1 LQHHGRIGKLRQYLL
16 LVRLPNVF
24 TTPSNIL
31 VGYLATTPPAEAN
44 GFHLAALMVSSGLL
58 YIAGIVLN
66 DYFDVEVDRRER
78 PSRPL
83 PSGSI
88 SKERAMSIALIALAA
103 ANAIALAVSPASLAV
118 SAALT
123 AAIIA
128 YDYRLKR
135 SPAGPFAMGS
145 TRFLNVILGA
155 SPALSAAVAS
165 GGRAVPVPGIWA
177 AAIFAAT
184 SLFVYIIAI
193 MILSKKEVG
202 NEKPNTSVAFSI
214 IFAMIASI
222 ALADIFLLQ
231 LQWVFLINL
240 MIFAAVIV
248 ATYKRLIITESSPDS
263 NPVQQAIKNMVISI
277 IILDSIFVSGMA
289 GFSYGMATLVLIAPA
304 ILLAKKLYMT

>member
-1 LQHHGRIGKLRQYLL
+1 MQHHGRIGKLRQYLL

-83 PSGSI
+83 ASGSI

-202 NEKPNTSVAFSI
+202 NEKPNTSAAFSI

-222 ALADIFLLQ
+222 ALAGIFLLQ

-277 IILDSIFVSGMA
+277 IILDSVFVSGMA
-289 GFSYGMATLVLIAPA
+289 GFPYGMATLVLIAPA
-304 ILLAKKLYMT
+304 ILLAKKLYVT

>member
-58 YIAGIVLN
+58 YIAGVVLN

-202 NEKPNTSVAFSI
+202 NEKPNTSAAFSI

-222 ALADIFLLQ
+222 ALAGIFLLQ

-248 ATYKRLIITESSPDS
+248 ATYKRLITESSPDS
-263 NPVQQAIKNMVISI
+263 NPVHQAIKNMVISI
-277 IILDSIFVSGMA
+277 IILDSVFISGMA
-289 GFSYGMATLVLIAPA
+289 GFPYGMATLVLIAPA
-304 ILLAKKLYMT
+304 ILLAKKLYVT

>member
-58 YIAGIVLN
+58 YIAGVVLN

-184 SLFVYIIAI
+184 SLFVYTIAI
-193 MILSKKEVG
+193 MILSKKEVS
-202 NEKPNTSVAFSI
+202 NEKPNTSAAFSI

-222 ALADIFLLQ
+222 ALAGIFLLQ

-240 MIFAAVIV
+240 MIFAAVII
-248 ATYKRLIITESSPDS
+248 ATYKRLITESSPDS
-263 NPVQQAIKNMVISI
+263 NPIQQAIKNMVISI
-277 IILDSIFVSGMA
+277 IILDSVFVSGMA
-289 GFSYGMATLVLIAPA
+289 GFPYGMATLVLIAPA
-304 ILLAKKLYMT
+304 ILLAKKLYVT

>member
-58 YIAGIVLN
+58 YIAGVVLN

-103 ANAIALAVSPASLAV
+103 ANAIALAISPASLAV

-165 GGRAVPVPGIWA
+165 GGRAAPVPGIWA

-202 NEKPNTSVAFSI
+202 NEKPNTSAAFSI

-231 LQWVFLINL
+231 LHWVFLINL

-277 IILDSIFVSGMA
+277 IILDSVFVSGMA

-304 ILLAKKLYMT
+304 ILLAKKLYVT

>member
-1 LQHHGRIGKLRQYLL
+1 MQHHGRIGKLRQYLL

-123 AAIIA
+123 AAIIV

-202 NEKPNTSVAFSI
+202 NEKPNTSAVFSI

-222 ALADIFLLQ
+222 ALAGIFLLQ

-277 IILDSIFVSGMA
+277 IILDSVFVSGMA
-289 GFSYGMATLVLIAPA
+289 GFPYGMATLVLIAPA
-304 ILLAKKLYMT
+304 ILLAKKLYVT

>member
-1 LQHHGRIGKLRQYLL
+1 MGKLRQYLL

-83 PSGSI
+83 ASGSI

-177 AAIFAAT
+177 AVIFAAT

-193 MILSKKEVG
+193 MILSKKEAG
-202 NEKPNTSVAFSI
+202 NEKPNTSAAFSI

-222 ALADIFLLQ
+222 ALAGIFLLQ

-248 ATYKRLIITESSPDS
+248 ATYKRLITESSPDS

-277 IILDSIFVSGMA
+277 IILDSVFVSGMA
-289 GFSYGMATLVLIAPA
+289 GFPYGMATLVLIAPA
-304 ILLAKKLYMT
+304 ILLAKKLYVT

>member
-1 LQHHGRIGKLRQYLL
+1 MQNHGRIGKLRQYLL

-66 DYFDVEVDRRER
+66 DYFDVEVDRRAR

-83 PSGSI
+83 ASGSI

-193 MILSKKEVG
+193 MILSKKEAG
-202 NEKPNTSVAFSI
+202 NEKPNTSSAFSI

-222 ALADIFLLQ
+222 ALAGIFLLQ

-248 ATYKRLIITESSPDS
+248 ATYKRLITESSPDS
-263 NPVQQAIKNMVISI
+263 NLVQQAIKNMVISI
-277 IILDSIFVSGMA
+277 IILDSVFVSGMA
-289 GFSYGMATLVLIAPA
+289 GFPYGMATLVLIAPA
-304 ILLAKKLYMT
+304 ILLAKKLYVT

>member
-1 LQHHGRIGKLRQYLL
+1 MQNHGRIGKLRQYLL

-193 MILSKKEVG
+193 MILSKKEAG
-202 NEKPNTSVAFSI
+202 NEKPNTSAAFSI

-248 ATYKRLIITESSPDS
+248 ATYKRLITESSPDS

-277 IILDSIFVSGMA
+277 IILDSVFVSGMA
-289 GFSYGMATLVLIAPA
+289 GFPYGMATLVLIAPA
-304 ILLAKKLYMT
+304 ILLAKKLYVT

>member
-1 LQHHGRIGKLRQYLL
+1 MQNHGRIGKLRQYLL

-83 PSGSI
+83 ASGSI

-202 NEKPNTSVAFSI
+202 NEKPNTSAAFSI

-222 ALADIFLLQ
+222 ALAGIFLLQ

-277 IILDSIFVSGMA
+277 IILDSVFVSGMA
-289 GFSYGMATLVLIAPA
+289 GFPYGMATLVLIAPA
-304 ILLAKKLYMT
+304 ILLAKKLYVT

>member
-1 LQHHGRIGKLRQYLL
+1 LQNHGRIGKLRQYLL

-88 SKERAMSIALIALAA
+88 SKERAMSIAIIALAA

-177 AAIFAAT
+177 AAIFAAM

-193 MILSKKEVG
+193 MILSKKEAS
-202 NEKPNTSVAFSI
+202 NEKPNTSAAFSI

-222 ALADIFLLQ
+222 ALADIFLLH

-248 ATYKRLIITESSPDS
+248 ATYKRLITESSPDS

-277 IILDSIFVSGMA
+277 IILDSVFVSGMA
-289 GFSYGMATLVLIAPA
+289 GFPYGMATLVLIAPA
-304 ILLAKKLYMT
+304 ILLAKKLYVT

>member
-1 LQHHGRIGKLRQYLL
+1 LQNHGRIGKLRQYLL

-83 PSGSI
+83 ASGSI

-103 ANAIALAVSPASLAV
+103 ANAITLAVSPASLAV

-165 GGRAVPVPGIWA
+165 GGRAVPVPGIWT

-202 NEKPNTSVAFSI
+202 NEKPNTSAAFSI

-222 ALADIFLLQ
+222 ALAGIFLLQ

-248 ATYKRLIITESSPDS
+248 ATYKRLITESSPDS

-277 IILDSIFVSGMA
+277 IILDSVFVSGMA
-289 GFSYGMATLVLIAPA
+289 GFPYGMATLVLIAPA
-304 ILLAKKLYMT
+304 ILLAKKLYVT

>member
-1 LQHHGRIGKLRQYLL
+1 LQNHGRIGKLRQYLL

-193 MILSKKEVG
+193 MILSKKEAG
-202 NEKPNTSVAFSI
+202 NEKPNTSAAFSI

-248 ATYKRLIITESSPDS
+248 ATYKRLITESSPDS
-263 NPVQQAIKNMVISI
+263 SPVQQAIKNMVISI
-277 IILDSIFVSGMA
+277 IILDSVFVSGMA
-289 GFSYGMATLVLIAPA
+289 GFPYGMATLVLIAPA
-304 ILLAKKLYMT
+304 ILLAKKLYVT

>member
-1 LQHHGRIGKLRQYLL
+1 MQHHGRIGKLRQYLL

-58 YIAGIVLN
+58 YIAGVVLN

-184 SLFVYIIAI
+184 SLFVYTIAI
-193 MILSKKEVG
+193 MILSKKEVS
-202 NEKPNTSVAFSI
+202 NEKPNTSAAFSI

-222 ALADIFLLQ
+222 ALAGIFLLQ

-240 MIFAAVIV
+240 MIFAAVII
-248 ATYKRLIITESSPDS
+248 ATYKRLITESSPDS

-277 IILDSIFVSGMA
+277 IILDSVFVSGMA
-289 GFSYGMATLVLIAPA
+289 GFPYGMATLVLIAPA
-304 ILLAKKLYMT
+304 ILLAKKLYVT

>member
-1 LQHHGRIGKLRQYLL
+1 MQHHGRIGKLRQYLL

-83 PSGSI
+83 PSGNI

-165 GGRAVPVPGIWA
+165 GGRTEPVPGIWA

-202 NEKPNTSVAFSI
+202 NEKPNTSAAFSI

-222 ALADIFLLQ
+222 ALAGIFLLQ

-240 MIFAAVIV
+240 MIFAAVII
-248 ATYKRLIITESSPDS
+248 ATYKRLITESSPDS

-277 IILDSIFVSGMA
+277 IILDSVFVSGMA
-289 GFSYGMATLVLIAPA
+289 GFPYGMATLILIAPA
-304 ILLAKKLYMT
+304 ILLAKKLYVT

>member
-1 LQHHGRIGKLRQYLL
+1 MQHHGRIGKLRQYLL

-58 YIAGIVLN
+58 YIAGVVLN

-184 SLFVYIIAI
+184 SLFVYTIAI
-193 MILSKKEVG
+193 MILSKKEVS
-202 NEKPNTSVAFSI
+202 NEKPNTSAAFSI

-222 ALADIFLLQ
+222 ALAGIFLLQ

-240 MIFAAVIV
+240 MIFAAVII
-248 ATYKRLIITESSPDS
+248 ATYKRLITESSPDS
-263 NPVQQAIKNMVISI
+263 NPAQQAIKNMVISI
-277 IILDSIFVSGMA
+277 IILDSVFVSGMA
-289 GFSYGMATLVLIAPA
+289 GFPYGMATLVLIAPA
-304 ILLAKKLYMT
+304 ILLAKKLYVT

>member
-1 LQHHGRIGKLRQYLL
+1 MQNHGRIGKLRQYLL

-78 PSRPL
+78 PSRSL
-83 PSGSI
+83 ASGSI

-202 NEKPNTSVAFSI
+202 NEKPNTSAAFSI

-277 IILDSIFVSGMA
+277 IILDSVFVSGMA
-289 GFSYGMATLVLIAPA
+289 GFPYGMATLVLIAPA
-304 ILLAKKLYMT
+304 ILLAKKLYVT

>member
-1 LQHHGRIGKLRQYLL
+1 MQNHGRIGKLRQYLL

-58 YIAGIVLN
+58 YIAGVVLN

-202 NEKPNTSVAFSI
+202 NEKPNTSAVFSI

-277 IILDSIFVSGMA
+277 IILDSVFVSGMA
-289 GFSYGMATLVLIAPA
+289 GFPYGMATLVLIAPA
-304 ILLAKKLYMT
+304 ILLAKKLYVT

>member
-1 LQHHGRIGKLRQYLL
+1 MQNHGRIGKLRQYLL

-83 PSGSI
+83 PSGSM

-184 SLFVYIIAI
+184 SLFVYIVAI
-193 MILSKKEVG
+193 MILSKKEAG
-202 NEKPNTSVAFSI
+202 NEKPNTSAAFSI

-248 ATYKRLIITESSPDS
+248 ATYKRLITESSPDS

-277 IILDSIFVSGMA
+277 IILDSVFVSGMA
-289 GFSYGMATLVLIAPA
+289 GFPYGMATLVLIAPA
-304 ILLAKKLYMT
+304 ILLAKKLYVT

>member
-83 PSGSI
+83 PSGNI
-88 SKERAMSIALIALAA
+88 SKERAMSIALMALAA

-193 MILSKKEVG
+193 MILSKKEAG
-202 NEKPNTSVAFSI
+202 NEKPNTSAAFSI

-222 ALADIFLLQ
+222 ALAGIFLLQ

-248 ATYKRLIITESSPDS
+248 ATYKRLITESSPDS

-277 IILDSIFVSGMA
+277 IILDSVFVSGMA
-289 GFSYGMATLVLIAPA
+289 GFPYGMATLVLIAPA
-304 ILLAKKLYMT
+304 ILLAKKLYVT

>member
-1 LQHHGRIGKLRQYLL
+1 MQNHGRIGKLRQYLL

-31 VGYLATTPPAEAN
+31 VGYLATTPPADAN

-165 GGRAVPVPGIWA
+165 GGRAVP
-177 AAIFAAT
+177 AT

-193 MILSKKEVG
+193 MILSKKEAG
-202 NEKPNTSVAFSI
+202 NEKPNTSAAFSI

-248 ATYKRLIITESSPDS
+248 ATYKRLITESSPDS

-277 IILDSIFVSGMA
+277 IILDSVFVSGMA
-289 GFSYGMATLVLIAPA
+289 GFPYGMATLVLIAPA
-304 ILLAKKLYMT
+304 ILLAKKLYVT

>member
-1 LQHHGRIGKLRQYLL
+1 MQNHGRIGKLRQYLL

-83 PSGSI
+83 ASGSI

-202 NEKPNTSVAFSI
+202 NEKPNTSAVFSI

-222 ALADIFLLQ
+222 ALAGIFLLQ

-277 IILDSIFVSGMA
+277 IILDSVFVSGMA
-289 GFSYGMATLVLIAPA
+289 GFPYGMATLVLIAPA
-304 ILLAKKLYMT
+304 ILLAKKLYVT

>member
-1 LQHHGRIGKLRQYLL
+1 MQHHGRIGKLRQYLL

-58 YIAGIVLN
+58 YIAGVVLN

-103 ANAIALAVSPASLAV
+103 ANAIALAISPASLAV

-165 GGRAVPVPGIWA
+165 GGRAAPVPGIWA

-202 NEKPNTSVAFSI
+202 NEKPNTSAAFSI

-231 LQWVFLINL
+231 LHWVFLINL

-277 IILDSIFVSGMA
+277 IILDSVFVSGMA

-304 ILLAKKLYMT
+304 ILLAKKLYVT

>member
-1 LQHHGRIGKLRQYLL
+1 MQHHGRIGKLRQYLL

-193 MILSKKEVG
+193 MILSKKEAG
-202 NEKPNTSVAFSI
+202 NEKPNTSAAFSI

-277 IILDSIFVSGMA
+277 IILDSVFVSGMA
-289 GFSYGMATLVLIAPA
+289 GFPYGMATLVLIAPA
-304 ILLAKKLYMT
+304 ILLAKKLYVT

>member
-135 SPAGPFAMGS
+135 SPAGAFAMGS

-193 MILSKKEVG
+193 MILSKKEVS
-202 NEKPNTSVAFSI
+202 NEKPNTSAAFSI

-222 ALADIFLLQ
+222 ALAGIFLLQ

-240 MIFAAVIV
+240 MIFAAVII
-248 ATYKRLIITESSPDS
+248 ATYKRLITESSPDS
-263 NPVQQAIKNMVISI
+263 NPAQQAIKNMVISI
-277 IILDSIFVSGMA
+277 IILDSVFVSGMA
-289 GFSYGMATLVLIAPA
+289 GFPYGMATLVLIAPA
-304 ILLAKKLYMT
+304 ILLAKKLYVT

>member
-88 SKERAMSIALIALAA
+88 SKERAISIALIALAA

-193 MILSKKEVG
+193 MILSKKEVS
-202 NEKPNTSVAFSI
+202 NEKPNTSAAFSI

-222 ALADIFLLQ
+222 ALAGIFLLQ

-248 ATYKRLIITESSPDS
+248 ATYKRLITESSPDS

-277 IILDSIFVSGMA
+277 IILDSVFVSGMA
-289 GFSYGMATLVLIAPA
+289 GFPYGMATLVLIAPA
-304 ILLAKKLYMT
+304 ILLAKKLYVT

>member
-83 PSGSI
+83 ASGSI

-103 ANAIALAVSPASLAV
+103 ANAITLAVSPASLAV

-202 NEKPNTSVAFSI
+202 NEKPNTSAAFSI

-222 ALADIFLLQ
+222 ALAGIFLLQ

-248 ATYKRLIITESSPDS
+248 ATYKRLITESSPDS

-277 IILDSIFVSGMA
+277 IILDSVFVSGMA
-289 GFSYGMATLVLIAPA
+289 GFPYGMATLVLIAPA
-304 ILLAKKLYMT
+304 ILLAKKLYVT

>member
-1 LQHHGRIGKLRQYLL
+1 MQHHGRIGKLRQYLL
-16 LVRLPNVF
+16 LVRLPNIF

-83 PSGSI
+83 PSGNI

-118 SAALT
+118 SVALT

-165 GGRAVPVPGIWA
+165 GGRAVPVSGIWA

-184 SLFVYIIAI
+184 SLFAYIIAI

-202 NEKPNTSVAFSI
+202 NEKPNISAAFSI

-222 ALADIFLLQ
+222 ALAGIFLLQ

-277 IILDSIFVSGMA
+277 IILDSVFVSGMA
-289 GFSYGMATLVLIAPA
+289 GFPYGMATLVLIAPA
-304 ILLAKKLYMT
+304 ILLAKKLYVT

>member
-1 LQHHGRIGKLRQYLL
+1 MGKLRQYLL

-83 PSGSI
+83 PSGNI

-193 MILSKKEVG
+193 MILSKKEAG
-202 NEKPNTSVAFSI
+202 NEKPNTSAAFSI

-222 ALADIFLLQ
+222 ALAGIFLLQ

-240 MIFAAVIV
+240 IIFAAVIV
-248 ATYKRLIITESSPDS
+248 ATYKRLITESSPDS

-277 IILDSIFVSGMA
+277 IILDSVFVSGMA
-289 GFSYGMATLVLIAPA
+289 GFPYGMATLVLIAPT
-304 ILLAKKLYMT
+304 ILLAKKLYVT

>member
-1 LQHHGRIGKLRQYLL
+1 MQHHGRIGKLRQYLL

-58 YIAGIVLN
+58 YIAGVVLN

-83 PSGSI
+83 ASGSI

-202 NEKPNTSVAFSI
+202 NEKPNTSAVFSI

-222 ALADIFLLQ
+222 ALAGIFLLQ

-277 IILDSIFVSGMA
+277 IILDSVFVSGMA
-289 GFSYGMATLVLIAPA
+289 GFPYGMATLVLIAPA
-304 ILLAKKLYMT
+304 ILLAKKLYVT